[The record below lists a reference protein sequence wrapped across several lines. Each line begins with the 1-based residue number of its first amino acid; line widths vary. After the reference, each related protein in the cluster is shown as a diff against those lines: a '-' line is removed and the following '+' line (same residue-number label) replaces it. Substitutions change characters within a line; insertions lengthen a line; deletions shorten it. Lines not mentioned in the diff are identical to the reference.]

1 MKKILCAA
9 LICAGFLTAGT
20 AWAHAFLD
28 HARPA
33 VGATVPAPHEV
44 SIWFTEEV
52 EPAFSKIAVTDA
64 AGARVDRDDTHIDNA
79 DPKLLHV
86 SLGPL
91 KSGSYKVS
99 WQVVSVDTHRTHGDF
114 SFTVAP

>member
-1 MKKILCAA
+1 MNRIFFVSMIAA
-9 LICAGFLTAGT
+9 TLLTAGT
-20 AWAHAFLD
+20 AGAHAFLD

-33 VGATVPAPHEV
+33 VGATVPAPREV

-64 AGARVDRDDTHIDNA
+64 AGARVDKSDTHSDQA
-79 DPKLLHV
+79 DAKVLHV
-86 SLGPL
+86 SL
-91 KSGSYKVS
+91 KSLPPGTYKVS

-114 SFTVAP
+114 SFTVGP